1 MNCSYAE
8 AEKALAKM
16 DQGDAI
22 FRPSSKV
29 KSLTLTQCTLNVK
42 RTEFLVL
49 QGSDRLTLTWK
60 LDDGIHIHV
69 DIREQNKPNQ
79 FSLGRSLWI
88 GNDVS
93 VHKLLQFEP

>member
-1 MNCSYAE
+1 M
-8 AEKALAKM
+8 
-16 DQGDAI
+16 
-22 FRPSSKV
+22 
-29 KSLTLTQCTLNVK
+29 
-42 RTEFLVL
+42 
-49 QGSDRLTLTWK
+49 LTWK

-93 VHKLLQFEP
+93 QSLSLSLSLSLHPPPLLSYSLSHTHIYIHVHMCICTGI